1 VKFNFI
7 NNKYALIR
15 IKIYKNA
22 PNTIQFHNSYYFNLH
37 HNNANKVLITDYSFT
52 QYQFVNFI
60 LHTIPIHNINT
71 FKLAQ
76 ANMYHNLIYVS
87 VSSQHSNFKKYLFN
101 NYNNQQNNQQIQH
114 KNNKIVSKIKR

>member
-1 VKFNFI
+1 MHLLESKFIKMHLTQFNFI
-7 NNKYALIR
+7 IHTISIYTTIMLTKYSL
-15 IKIYKNA
+15 
-22 PNTIQFHNSYYFNLH
+22 
-37 HNNANKVLITDYSFT
+37 VITNYSFT

-87 VSSQHSNFKKYLFN
+87 ISSRHSNSKKYLFN
-101 NYNNQQNNQQIQH
+101 NYN
-114 KNNKIVSKIKR
+114 KIIDKFNIKITKL